1 MPEIA
6 NNDELLSVG
15 QLNNIAKELLEGH
28 LADVNVVAEISNLSI
43 PSSGHMYFTLKDE
56 SGSVRCAFFKGKQF
70 GLNFKPKDGDQC
82 IVNAQVSLYVP
93 RGDYQLIVNSI
104 EPYGAGNLMAA
115 YEKLKTK
122 LHQEGLFDAEHKKE
136 IPNRP
141 RHIGI
146 ITSASTAAYQDIATC
161 LQRRSPF
168 AKVTLIPATVQGDQS
183 PRELIQ
189 ALASV
194 EQFNQIDSDPID
206 VIILARG
213 GGSIEDLWSFNNE
226 DLAYAIY
233 NFNVPIVSGV
243 GHEIDFTIADFVAD
257 LRAPTPTAAAE
268 LVSQGMFEITEQ
280 LESMKNVIA
289 REIHAK
295 IDAHKNAVR
304 ELSFKIKNPKDL
316 IKSWAQMID
325 LAEIK
330 LSNHIKSKLKDI
342 GNKVERYEQVIFS
355 QSPNTKLITL
365 KNNITGNA
373 SLLKKAIKGYLKES
387 SAQTLFLKEKIEA
400 LNPLAIL
407 GRGFSVSFDENG
419 KILKNTNGLT
429 KGDLI
434 KTRLAKGEI
443 ISNVNEAK

>member
-1 MPEIA
+1 M
-6 NNDELLSVG
+6 
-15 QLNNIAKELLEGH
+15 
-28 LADVNVVAEISNLSI
+28 
-43 PSSGHMYFTLKDE
+43 
-56 SGSVRCAFFKGKQF
+56 
-70 GLNFKPKDGDQC
+70 
-82 IVNAQVSLYVP
+82 
-93 RGDYQLIVNSI
+93 
-104 EPYGAGNLMAA
+104 
-115 YEKLKTK
+115 
-122 LHQEGLFDAEHKKE
+122 
-136 IPNRP
+136 
-141 RHIGI
+141 
-146 ITSASTAAYQDIATC
+146 
-161 LQRRSPF
+161 
-168 AKVTLIPATVQGDQS
+168 
-183 PRELIQ
+183 Q
-189 ALASV
+189 ALASI
-194 EQFNQIDSDPID
+194 EQFNQKDSDPID

-268 LVSQGMFEITEQ
+268 LVSQGMFELTEQ
-280 LESMKNVIA
+280 LESMKNILA

-330 LSNHIKSKLKDI
+330 LSNHIKSKLKDV
-342 GNKVERYEQVIFS
+342 GNKVARYEQVIFS

-365 KNNITGNA
+365 KNNISGNA
-373 SLLKKAIKGYLKES
+373 SMLKKAIKGYLKES
-387 SAQTLFLKEKIEA
+387 SAQTLILKEKIEA

-407 GRGFSVSFDENG
+407 DRGFSVSFDENG
-419 KILKNTNGLT
+419 NILKNTNGLT

-443 ISNVNEAK
+443 ISNVYETK